1 MTTLAATPGE
11 ALVVMYHYVR
21 DAEQTPFADLKALR
35 LAEFDAQLH
44 WLARRWS
51 PVGYETF
58 EATAKGSLPA
68 RASLLT
74 FDDGFVDH
82 YEAVYPALRARGW
95 SGVFFVAGA
104 ALDDPPRL
112 LNVHKTQFLLAKL
125 GATRFAREVEGAVA
139 STVSGNALGHRA
151 EVYRYDQTPDLA
163 AKHLLNY
170 ELPFDEA
177 DRVLSGLFADHIGD
191 EVAFARRLY
200 LSRYQIRE
208 MAAGGMTFG
217 FHTESHRVLSRLD
230 RATQRAELARGVPL
244 LRDLTGQPSV
254 PFCYPYGHPHTYTV
268 ETVSLLDELG
278 YGMAFNTTRRLAR
291 PASDPRFEMPRFDTR
306 DLPPFTNPEPEPEP
320 ENREPANREPEPE
333 PEPEHEPSTE
343 NQEA

>member
-1 MTTLAATPGE
+1 MSLRPTIGE

-21 DAEQTPFADLKALR
+21 NPEETPFADLKALR
-35 LAEFDAQLH
+35 LAEFHAQLE
-44 WLARRWS
+44 WLAGRWS
-51 PVGYETF
+51 PVACDTF
-58 EATAKGSLPA
+58 AAAGHDLPT
-68 RASLLT
+68 RAALLT

-82 YEAVYPALRARGW
+82 FEAVYPALKARGW

-104 ALDDPPRL
+104 ALGDPPRL

-125 GATRFAREVEGAVA
+125 GAERFARAVEGAVA
-139 STVSGNALGHRA
+139 STAGGDALGHRA
-151 EVYRYDQTPDLA
+151 EVYRYDKTPDLA

-177 DRVLSGLFADHIGD
+177 DRVLSDLFATHIGD
-191 EVAFARRLY
+191 ETAFARSLY
-200 LSRYQIRE
+200 LSRHQVRD

-230 RATQRAELARGVPL
+230 RDAQRSELARGVAL
-244 LRDLTGQPSV
+244 LRQLTGQRSV
-254 PFCYPYGHPHTYTV
+254 PFCYPYGHPHTYNSD
-268 ETVSLLDELG
+268 TVSLLAELG
-278 YGMAFNTTRRLAR
+278 YGLAFNTTRRLAR
-291 PASDPRFEMPRFDTR
+291 PASDPRFEIPRFDTR
-306 DLPPFTNPEPEPEP
+306 DLPPFTSLEPEPES
-320 ENREPANREPEPE
+320 E